1 MIRKLPRILAALFA
15 LAFGVVAT
23 ILMAAHWQIR
33 QVEPPLPTA
42 EAIEFALAEENAAA
56 AISYINTA
64 TQSGPFGTLG
74 HVGVLIAWGDD
85 SAAFL
90 IDTGM
95 PPKQAIA
102 FGAPLERFL
111 DAGPTRTFGAID
123 VQMGEAVQSI
133 GGIAFTH
140 LHSDHT
146 DGVTGICAAQVAPAT
161 VYQTDLQR
169 HLQNFGTKPGEANIA
184 GAACTR
190 EVLGTEVIKPIVDF
204 PGVVAI
210 AAGGHTPGSTIFAT
224 RFNGKIRIFAGDITN
239 DMQSL
244 HDNIDKPWAYTT
256 FVVPENLSRQAE
268 LRLWLESLN
277 QLENFEVLVAHDIG
291 AWERSEIPVWRAT
304 ATTVVLQTPL
314 SGHNFFH
321 CRESVSVPGF
331 SGGQEEYHIRAS
343 EKKCPHPV
351 ASYW

>member
-15 LAFGVVAT
+15 LAFGAVAT
-23 ILMAAHWQIR
+23 ILIAAHWQIR

-42 EAIEFALAEENAAA
+42 EAIELALAEENAAA

-74 HVGVLIAWGDD
+74 HVGVLIEWGDGTP
-85 SAAFL
+85 AFL

-95 PPKQAIA
+95 PPEQAIA
-102 FGAPLERFL
+102 FGAPMERFL
-111 DAGPTRTFGAID
+111 GAAPTRTFGAID
-123 VQMGEAVQSI
+123 LQMGEAVQSI

-161 VYQTDLQR
+161 VYQTSLQR
-169 HLQNFGTKPGEANIA
+169 NLQNFGTRPGEVNIN
-184 GAACTR
+184 GSACAR
-190 EVLGTEVIKPIVDF
+190 VVLGTNLIKPIADF
-204 PGVVAI
+204 PGMVAI
-210 AAGGHTPGSTIFAT
+210 AAGGHTPGSTVFAT
-224 RFNGKIRIFAGDITN
+224 RLKGKIWIFAGDITN

-291 AWERSEIPVWRAT
+291 AWERSEIPVWQVT
-304 ATTVVLQTPL
+304 IP
-314 SGHNFFH
+314 
-321 CRESVSVPGF
+321 P
-331 SGGQEEYHIRAS
+331 
-343 EKKCPHPV
+343 
-351 ASYW
+351 